1 MDVKFKIRFADKI
14 VGLLFVLAMVSLIFV
29 IFMLGSKQRWFAKDY
44 QFKTYFESAAG
55 LSNNMAIL
63 YKGFTIGN
71 VRSFDLT
78 RDNRVEVLF
87 FIYDTYIDRVTEGSL
102 VELSVSPIGL
112 GSQFLFYPGLGR
124 ELLEE
129 GAVIPTAA
137 SGEGRA
143 LIREGLALVPNYDDS
158 ITQLISRADTLLRDI
173 DEVAVLVRDALTG
186 SDDSSIGRTLGG
198 IEETAAGLTTVPGVF
213 NETIETLGAN
223 IESLLASIQPV
234 ISNVETLTGELIAPD
249 GLLFTALDIEGP
261 VYTGLV
267 DSLTALSGTLQN
279 LERVIAFVPSQLP
292 QIAGILGELRT
303 ALNTAED
310 VLIALTNNP
319 LLKNGIPGRAET
331 RSNGTNPRDI
341 AF

>member
-1 MDVKFKIRFADKI
+1 LFA
-14 VGLLFVLAMVSLIFV
+14 LALASLIFV

-44 QFKTYFESAAG
+44 QFRTYFESAAG

-78 RDNRVEVLF
+78 SDNRVEVLF

-112 GSQFLFYPGLGR
+112 GSQFLFYPGLGHDQ
-124 ELLEE
+124 LEE
-129 GAVIPTAA
+129 GSLIPAVA

-158 ITQLISRADTLLRDI
+158 ITQLISRADTLLQDI
-173 DEVAVLVRDALTG
+173 DGVAVLVREALAG
-186 SDDSSIGRTLGG
+186 SDESSIGRTMGG
-198 IEETAAGLTTVPGVF
+198 IEETAAGLTAVPGAI
-213 NETIETLGAN
+213 NETLDTLTA
-223 IESLLASIQPV
+223 ELEALLASIQPV
-234 ISNVETLTGELIAPD
+234 ISNVETLTGELIEPD
-249 GLLFTALDIEGP
+249 GLLFTALDTEGP
-261 VYTGLV
+261 VYTSLV
-267 DSLTALSGTLQN
+267 ESLSALSGTLQN

-292 QIAGILGELRT
+292 QVAGILGELRT
-303 ALNTAED
+303 ALGTAED
-310 VLIALTNNP
+310 VLTALTNNP

>member
-1 MDVKFKIRFADKI
+1 MKFKIRFADKI
-14 VGLLFVLAMVSLIFV
+14 VGLLFVLALVSLIFV
-29 IFMLGSKQRWFAKDY
+29 IFMLGSKQRWFARDY

-87 FIYDTYIDRVTEGSL
+87 FIYDTYIDRVTGGSL

-124 ELLEE
+124 EQLEE
-129 GAVIPTAA
+129 GALIPAAA

-158 ITQLISRADTLLRDI
+158 ITQLISRADTLLQDI
-173 DEVAVLVRDALTG
+173 DGAAVLVRDALAG
-186 SDDSSIGRTLGG
+186 SGDSSIGRTMGD
-198 IEETAAGLTTVPGVF
+198 IEETARGLTTVPGAF
-213 NETIETLGAN
+213 NGNLDTLTAEL
-223 IESLLASIQPV
+223 ESLLSSVQPV
-234 ISNVETLTGELIAPD
+234 ISNVETLTGELIEPG
-249 GLLFTALDIEGP
+249 GLLFTALDTDGP

-267 DSLTALSGTLQN
+267 ESLSALSGTLRN

-303 ALNTAED
+303 ALGTAED

-319 LLKNGIPGRAET
+319 LLKKGIPEGAET
-331 RSNGTNPRDI
+331 QSNGTNPRDI